1 MLDPFH
7 SGESDNQMSM
17 PVLCKWAREI
27 PLTWIFQ
34 AGDKGG
40 TKTSLLSTIST
51 LSICNDNSLVTKIH
65 PISRMAQS
73 RQISQQVVNFSFNP
87 SSSWHHIILL
97 KSAYYHITTLHPP
110 LLVLGWLL
118 YCHLD
123 KSNLYHLI
131 QDSPLFSLPGY
142 CPLLF
147 IIFLY
152 KSSFLQMSLE
162 IF

>member
-1 MLDPFH
+1 
-7 SGESDNQMSM
+7 MSQRNTFNLHL
-17 PVLCKWAREI
+17 PGRDKDEI
-27 PLTWIFQ
+27 
-34 AGDKGG
+34 
-40 TKTSLLSTIST
+40 KTFLLSTTST

-123 KSNLYHLI
+123 KSNLYHFI

-142 CPLLF
+142 FPLLF
-147 IIFLY
+147 FSL
-152 KSSFLQMSLE
+152 SSYTKAHFCKCLLKFSNRRQFWNEHSSQL
-162 IF
+162 